1 MKQLDFSAIPV
12 VHAAALQAN
21 YDAFWGPLNP
31 SRRTAARVACDFFL
45 FATEANRQMAVHDH
59 CEKSDPKKSSE
70 GFRRAQLYS
79 KIAVEKFHLFGR
91 LTGCTDDAEAIDR
104 LDKLIA
110 HSQKT
115 GWRIYPVW
123 WTKLPEKNTAYFITR
138 LKNHAGQYLQ
148 YLAISSKG
156 AGAKSPAKGKTKGGA
171 K

>member
-1 MKQLDFSAIPV
+1 MKRHFV
-12 VHAAALQAN
+12 VLR
-21 YDAFWGPLNP
+21 L
-31 SRRTAARVACDFFL
+31 VATL
-45 FATEANRQMAVHDH
+45 
-59 CEKSDPKKSSE
+59 
-70 GFRRAQLYS
+70 L
-79 KIAVEKFHLFGR
+79 KFHLFGS

-104 LDKLIA
+104 LDKRIA

-156 AGAKSPAKGKTKGGA
+156 AGAKSPANGKKGGA
-171 K
+171 A